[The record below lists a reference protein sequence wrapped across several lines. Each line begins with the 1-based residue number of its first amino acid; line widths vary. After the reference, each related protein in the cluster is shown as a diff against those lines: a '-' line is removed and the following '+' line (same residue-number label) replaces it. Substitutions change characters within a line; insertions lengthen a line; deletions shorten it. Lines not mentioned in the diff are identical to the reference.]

1 MVTNQPHITARPKD
15 RADLFVS
22 FTVLALQG
30 FGGVM
35 AVAQQELVERKRWL
49 TLEEFVEDWSVAQI
63 LPGPNVINL
72 SVMIGARTFG
82 PSGAIAAA
90 AGLLV
95 APLFLVVA
103 AAVVSASFGTAPAV
117 AGAIRGMGAVAAALI
132 AGTGLRMIA
141 ALRNNVMGTLACC
154 FFGSLTVLAVGVLR
168 LPLALSMAGVGLL
181 ACSWAYAQLAD
192 FREFEQ

>member
-1 MVTNQPHITARPKD
+1 
-15 RADLFVS
+15 LFIS

-35 AVAQQELVERKRWL
+35 AVAQQELVDRKRWL

-103 AAVVSASFGTAPAV
+103 FAVFSVSLETASAV
-117 AGAIRGMGAVAAALI
+117 SGAIQGMGAVAAALI

-141 ALRNNVMGTLACC
+141 ALRNNVMGPLACC
-154 FFGSLTVLAVGVLR
+154 FVGSLTVLAVGVLQ
-168 LPLALSMAGVGLL
+168 LPLVLSMAGVGLL
-181 ACSWAYAQLAD
+181 ACSWAYTQLAD
-192 FREFEQ
+192 FREVEK

>member
-1 MVTNQPHITARPKD
+1 MPTGPKS
-15 RADLFVS
+15 RADLFIS

-95 APLFLVVA
+95 VPLFIVVA
-103 AAVVSASFGTAPAV
+103 FAVFSANLGAAPAV
-117 AGAIRGMGAVAAALI
+117 SGAIRGMGAVAAALI

-141 ALRNNVMGTLACC
+141 ALRKNVMGPLACC
-154 FFGSLTVLAVGVLR
+154 FFGSLTVLAVAVLR
-168 LPLALSMAGVGLL
+168 LPLALSMAGVGLV
-181 ACSWAYAQLAD
+181 ACSWAYTQLAE
-192 FREFEQ
+192 FKEFEQ